1 MGTVLAVSLVV
12 GVIAAVGYVLH
23 VANDTRGLGSR
34 RARIGGG
41 TSEVYAADGARLGAI
56 QSDELRTPV
65 GWSEIPADLK
75 NATVAIEDQR
85 FYKDDGIDVTGIF
98 RAAVKDLVHGQ
109 ALQGASTITMQLVRN
124 LYLGGDE
131 RTLKQKIAEAKLA
144 IEYNEHHSKR
154 SILNSYLNDVDY
166 GTIGGQTTLGVQAA
180 ARIFF
185 DKPVSQLD
193 LEQCALLAGLPQ
205 APSQYNPLL
214 NPAAARERRN
224 EVLAKMAEL
233 HYISRAQADATERA
247 PLETHPGH
255 YYSERKEQFFFEYVR
270 QQLIERYGAKTVEQG
285 GLKVYT
291 TIDLNM
297 QRLARKAI
305 AEVLNEPGDPAA
317 AIVTLN
323 PHNGDIEAMA
333 ESESYEQSQYNLAA
347 DGHRQ
352 PGSTFKA
359 IDLADALTRGIDP
372 YSTIYDSHTLQPGWL
387 TGYPTYEVKT
397 FGGDAERSDQ
407 PGAGDAQIGQHR
419 IRAARRG
426 PGRGNGHAHRV

>member
-1 MGTVLAVSLVV
+1 MSLQARKRRNHRHGGRRVLFVGATVAAVSLVV
-12 GVIAAVGYVLH
+12 GVIAAVGYVLN
-23 VANDTRGLGSR
+23 VAHGTRGLASR
-34 RARIGGG
+34 HARIGGG

-65 GWSEIPADLK
+65 GWSEIPAHLK

-144 IEYNEHHSKR
+144 IEYNEDHSKR

-166 GTIGGQTTLGVQAA
+166 GTVGGQTTIGVQAA

-224 EVLAKMAEL
+224 EVLVKMAEL
-233 HYISRAQADATERA
+233 HYISQAQARATERA
-247 PLETHPGH
+247 PLE
-255 YYSERKEQFFFEYVR
+255 
-270 QQLIERYGAKTVEQG
+270 
-285 GLKVYT
+285 
-291 TIDLNM
+291 
-297 QRLARKAI
+297 
-305 AEVLNEPGDPAA
+305 
-317 AIVTLN
+317 
-323 PHNGDIEAMA
+323 
-333 ESESYEQSQYNLAA
+333 
-347 DGHRQ
+347 
-352 PGSTFKA
+352 
-359 IDLADALTRGIDP
+359 
-372 YSTIYDSHTLQPGWL
+372 
-387 TGYPTYEVKT
+387 
-397 FGGDAERSDQ
+397 
-407 PGAGDAQIGQHR
+407 
-419 IRAARRG
+419 
-426 PGRGNGHAHRV
+426 